1 VAIFTDIELV
11 SILEGEPPEAYTV
24 AFDVIYSG
32 ETWCR
37 SIVGIET
44 AAAARLDREEYAIVG
59 AARDALLELL
69 AAEPEPISIQL
80 RLTIE
85 GTMVLARAVPGG

>member
-1 VAIFTDIELV
+1 MAIFTDVELV
-11 SILEGEPPEAYTV
+11 SVLEGEPPEAYTV

-37 SIVGIET
+37 SIVGVET
-44 AAAARLDREEYAIVG
+44 AAAVRLDHEENAVVR
-59 AARDALLELL
+59 AARDALLEVL
-69 AAEPEPISIQL
+69 AVELEPVSFQL

-85 GTMVLARAVPGG
+85 GTTVLARAVPAG